1 VVGLSRATSGVEALR
16 IEDLKVH
23 YPLRRTLGDV
33 LRRQQRYLKAVDGV
47 TLSVPE
53 GAVLALVGESGSGK
67 TTVAR
72 AVVGLVKPTGGR
84 VLLWGRDVA
93 TLKGKELKAL
103 RRAVLMVFQDPSV
116 SLNPRMKV
124 GDQVKY
130 PLDVNSIGAPEERR
144 AMALEAL
151 RTVGLTPPEEFY
163 NRYPH
168 QLSGGQRQRVAI
180 ARAVVLKPRLLI
192 ADEPI
197 SNIDVSA
204 RAQILGLLKGLRE
217 KMNLSMLYITHDLSS
232 AWAIAD
238 SLAVMYLGKLVEYG
252 PTEAVFNDPR
262 HPYTK
267 ALLQAVPSL
276 DERKPWIE
284 IVKLKGE
291 IPDPLNVPSGCR
303 LHPRCPLA
311 TEKCKLED
319 PPAVK
324 VGENHWVYCH
334 LYA

>member
-1 VVGLSRATSGVEALR
+1 MSRAMSGAEALR
-16 IEDLKVH
+16 VEDLRVY
-23 YPLRRTLGDV
+23 YPLRRTLGEV
-33 LRRQQRYLKAVDGV
+33 LLRRQRFLRAVDGV
-47 TLSVPE
+47 TLSIPE
-53 GAVLALVGESGSGK
+53 GTTLALVGESGSGK

-84 VLLWGRDVA
+84 VLLWGRDVSA
-93 TLKGKELKAL
+93 LSDRELKEV
-103 RRAVLMVFQDPSV
+103 RRAVQMVFQDPSV
-116 SLNPRMKV
+116 SLNPRMRV

-130 PLDVNSIGAPEERR
+130 PLDVNRIGTPEERR
-144 AMALEAL
+144 SMALEAL

-163 NRYPH
+163 SRYPH

-180 ARAVVLKPRLLI
+180 ARAIVLKPRLLI

-204 RAQILGLLKGLRE
+204 RAQILELLKGLRE
-217 KMNLSMLYITHDLSS
+217 KMGLSMLYITHDLSS
-232 AWAIAD
+232 AWVIAD
-238 SLAVMYLGKLVEYG
+238 TVAVMYLGKLVEHG
-252 PTEAVFNDPR
+252 PVEEVFSNPH

-276 DERKPWIE
+276 DRREAGSEVVR
-284 IVKLKGE
+284 LKGE
-291 IPDPLNVPSGCR
+291 IPDPLNMPSGCR

-311 TEKCKLED
+311 TEKCMREE

-324 VGENHWVYCH
+324 AGENHWVYCH

>member
-1 VVGLSRATSGVEALR
+1 LSRATSGVEALK
-16 IEDLKVH
+16 IEDLRVY
-23 YPLRRTLGDV
+23 YPLRRTLEDV
-33 LRRQQRYLKAVDGV
+33 LRRRQRCLKAVDGV

-53 GAVLALVGESGSGK
+53 SAVLALVGESGSGK

-72 AVVGLVKPTGGR
+72 AVVGLVKPTSGR
-84 VLLWGRDVA
+84 VLLWGRDVMA
-93 TLKGKELKAL
+93 LKSDELKAL
-103 RRAVLMVFQDPSV
+103 RRAVQIVFQDPSV

-130 PLDVNSIGAPEERR
+130 LLDVNNIGKPEERK
-144 AMALEAL
+144 AAALEAL

-163 NRYPH
+163 SRYPH

-180 ARAVVLKPRLLI
+180 ARAVVLKPKLLI

-204 RAQILGLLKGLRE
+204 RAQILELLRGLRE
-217 KMNLSMLYITHDLSS
+217 KMSLSMLYITHDLSS

-238 SLAVMYLGKLVEYG
+238 SIAVMYLGKLVEHG
-252 PTEAVFNDPR
+252 PTEEVFSSPHN
-262 HPYTK
+262 PYTR

-276 DERKPWIE
+276 DEKKPSTE

-291 IPDPLNVPSGCR
+291 IPDPLNIPSGCR
-303 LHPRCPLA
+303 LHPRCPFA
-311 TEKCKLED
+311 TEKCKREE
-319 PPAVK
+319 PSAAK
-324 VGENHWVYCH
+324 VGESHWVYCH

>member
-1 VVGLSRATSGVEALR
+1 MSRATSGVEALR

-103 RRAVLMVFQDPSV
+103 RRAVQMVFQDPSV

>member
-1 VVGLSRATSGVEALR
+1 MSRATSGVEALR

-103 RRAVLMVFQDPSV
+103 RRAVQMVFQDPSV

-238 SLAVMYLGKLVEYG
+238 FLAVMYLGKLVEYG

>member
-1 VVGLSRATSGVEALR
+1 LSRATSGVEALR

-103 RRAVLMVFQDPSV
+103 RRAVQMVFQDPSV

>member
-1 VVGLSRATSGVEALR
+1 LSRATSGVEALR

-103 RRAVLMVFQDPSV
+103 RRAVQMVFQDPSV

-238 SLAVMYLGKLVEYG
+238 FLAVMYLGKLVEYG

>member
-1 VVGLSRATSGVEALR
+1 LSRATSGVEALR
-16 IEDLKVH
+16 VEDLRVY
-23 YPLRRTLGDV
+23 YPLRRTLEEV
-33 LRRQQRYLKAVDGV
+33 LRRQQRYLRAVDGV
-47 TLSVPE
+47 TLSIPE
-53 GAVLALVGESGSGK
+53 GATLALVGESGSGK

-72 AVVGLVKPTGGR
+72 AVVGLVKPTSGR
-84 VLLWGRDVA
+84 ILLWGRDVSS
-93 TLKGKELKAL
+93 LRNRELREM
-103 RRAVLMVFQDPSV
+103 RRAVQMVFQDPSV
-116 SLNPRMKV
+116 SLNPRMRV

-130 PLDVNSIGAPEERR
+130 PLDVNGIGTPEERR

-163 NRYPH
+163 SRYPH

-180 ARAVVLKPRLLI
+180 ARAIVLRPKLLV

-204 RAQILGLLKGLRE
+204 RAQILELLRSLRE
-217 KMNLSMLYITHDLSS
+217 RMGLSMLYITHDLSS

-238 SLAVMYLGKLVEYG
+238 SVAVMYLGKLVEHG
-252 PTEAVFNDPR
+252 PLEEVFSDPR

-276 DERKPWIE
+276 DERKAGGE
-284 IVKLKGE
+284 VVRLKGE
-291 IPDPLNVPSGCR
+291 IPDPLNMPSGCR
-303 LHPRCPLA
+303 LHPRCPFA
-311 TEKCKLED
+311 TERCRREE

-334 LYA
+334 LFA

>member
-1 VVGLSRATSGVEALR
+1 LSRAMSGAEALR
-16 IEDLKVH
+16 VEDLRVY
-23 YPLRRTLGDV
+23 YPLRRTLEEV
-33 LRRQQRYLKAVDGV
+33 LLRRQRFLRAVDGV
-47 TLSVPE
+47 TLSIPE
-53 GAVLALVGESGSGK
+53 GTTLALVGESGSGK

-84 VLLWGRDVA
+84 VLLWGRDVSA
-93 TLKGKELKAL
+93 LSDRELKEV
-103 RRAVLMVFQDPSV
+103 RRAVQMVFQDPSV
-116 SLNPRMKV
+116 SLNPRMRV

-130 PLDVNSIGAPEERR
+130 PLDVNRIGTPEERR
-144 AMALEAL
+144 SMALEAL

-163 NRYPH
+163 SRYPH

-180 ARAVVLKPRLLI
+180 ARAIVLKPRLLI

-204 RAQILGLLKGLRE
+204 RAQILELLKGLRE
-217 KMNLSMLYITHDLSS
+217 KMGLSMLYITHDLSS
-232 AWAIAD
+232 AWVIAD
-238 SLAVMYLGKLVEYG
+238 TVAVMYLGKLVEHG
-252 PTEAVFNDPR
+252 PVEEVFSNPH

-276 DERKPWIE
+276 DRREAGSEVVR
-284 IVKLKGE
+284 LKGE
-291 IPDPLNVPSGCR
+291 IPDPLNMPSGCR

-311 TEKCKLED
+311 TEKCMREE

-324 VGENHWVYCH
+324 AGENHWVYCH